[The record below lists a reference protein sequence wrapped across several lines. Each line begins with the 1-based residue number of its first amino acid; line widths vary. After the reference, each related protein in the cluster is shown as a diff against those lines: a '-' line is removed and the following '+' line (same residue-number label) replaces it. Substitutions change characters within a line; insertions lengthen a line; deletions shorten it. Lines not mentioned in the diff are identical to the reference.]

1 VQLTRSRSS
10 SDAVLHVLPTLWFRN
25 TWSWRDGEPRPR
37 LASVTAAQPVV
48 RAEHHQ
54 LGVFYLYAEP
64 GAALLFCENETN
76 TVRVFGAEAAT
87 RFPKD
92 GIGDHVLHGT
102 DTVNPAGEGTKA
114 AVRVRL
120 EVPAGGQAAV
130 TVRLTREAPELLA
143 EPFAG
148 TDELIAGRRAEAD
161 EFYDAITPPAVS
173 DDAKLV
179 MRQALA
185 GMLWSKQCYYF
196 DVDRWLR
203 ERNVSTTGTTE
214 TT

>member
-1 VQLTRSRSS
+1 M
-10 SDAVLHVLPTLWFRN
+10 LHVLPTLWFRN

-37 LASVTAAQPVV
+37 LARVAAAQPVV

-130 TVRLTREAPELLA
+130 TVRLTREAPEHSRRA
-143 EPFAG
+143 VRRHGRAHRPA
-148 TDELIAGRRAEAD
+148 AGRGGRVLRRHHA
-161 EFYDAITPPAVS
+161 
-173 DDAKLV
+173 
-179 MRQALA
+179 A
-185 GMLWSKQCYYF
+185 GG
-196 DVDRWLR
+196 
-203 ERNVSTTGTTE
+203 ER
-214 TT
+214 